1 MAWGKGSAWFGFI
14 CNFFPF
20 FSTVQDVQAGLF
32 ILSSHPFSLASFVL
46 FIFLFFQVL
55 LPFCSKVPNKL
66 PAVAAV
72 SYPLV
77 LTDVTFDSMLAV
89 GCVTRAFSE
98 QCTQEGDVQ

>member
-1 MAWGKGSAWFGFI
+1 MVRLHLQ
-14 CNFFPF
+14 FFP
-20 FSTVQDVQAGLF
+20 
-32 ILSSHPFSLASFVL
+32 ILLHSPRCPSRFVHSVIPSVFTSVLRCVHLPF
-46 FIFLFFQVL
+46 FFQVL

>member
-1 MAWGKGSAWFGFI
+1 MVRLHLQ
-14 CNFFPF
+14 FFPF
-20 FSTVQDVQAGLF
+20 FSTVQDVQAGLSF
-32 ILSSHPFSLASFVL
+32 CHPIRFSLAFFVL

-55 LPFCSKVPNKL
+55 LLSAVKCQTHAS
-66 PAVAAV
+66 VAAV